1 METTIVIA
9 VMKMQ
14 MIVNV
19 LKYVNATMTTVVV
32 MMTVV
37 VKMTIAV
44 TKNAIVKYLFLK
56 QEGLVVI

>member
-14 MIVNV
+14 MTANV
-19 LKYVNATMTTVVV
+19 LKYVTAKMTIVVV
-32 MMTVV
+32 TMTVV

-56 QEGLVVI
+56 QEGLVVT